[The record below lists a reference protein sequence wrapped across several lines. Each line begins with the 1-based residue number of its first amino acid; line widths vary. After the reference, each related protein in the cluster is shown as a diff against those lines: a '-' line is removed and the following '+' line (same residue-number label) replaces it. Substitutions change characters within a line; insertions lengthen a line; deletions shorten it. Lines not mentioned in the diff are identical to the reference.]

1 MCANGMILAERLVR
15 FSATISPTMPVEQ
28 IPWWLDRLTLAAFT
42 LVGAGIGFAADRF
55 KDWLDARA
63 AKHAFLKAIRLEL
76 VALRE
81 QLEASL
87 TEVDAGRS
95 RFAANKVSPP
105 QFAAT
110 FRTTVFST
118 QLGKLSDLSDP
129 LIMALIKFYSD
140 IPMLERIIELLNR
153 KSGEAFKATTGVQQ
167 TTVIVE
173 ILSMAQILRE
183 QLSGFLRQIDRLLP
197 KLPDENR

>member
-1 MCANGMILAERLVR
+1 MFLAERLVR

-28 IPWWLDRLTLAAFT
+28 VPWWLDRLTLVAFT
-42 LVGAGIGFAADRF
+42 LVGAGIGFAAGRF
-55 KDWLDARA
+55 RDWLDARA
-63 AKHAFLKAIRLEL
+63 TKHAFLKAIRLEL

-153 KSGEAFKATTGVQQ
+153 KSEAFKAATGVQQ
-167 TTVIVE
+167 TTVTAE
-173 ILSMAQILRE
+173 ILSTAQILSE

-197 KLPDENR
+197 RLPDESG